1 MFNACNNGTKTVIDE
16 LFTAAIVSP
25 DRSIQ
30 DAIAAALEGNSS
42 VGNVWSLAGY
52 PDASQLEQIRN
63 VEGPCFVFVDFSDP
77 IRARSIAAELD
88 SHSPLLTII
97 AVCAVPRPEDL
108 VELMQFGI
116 REVLHLPIV
125 GVEVTRAINRLSRK
139 RHTASGTNGAALGR
153 LYAFFPAKPGSGATT
168 LAAHSAA
175 AAARLAGERTLLIDF
190 DFRLGMT
197 SFLFKLHSDYSVLD
211 AVASC
216 KQHGSD
222 LWDRMVSRRDMLD
235 ILGSAP
241 VDFGGVNP
249 ELGAPHLLESARL
262 AYPAVCVDLPG
273 EMRPYELET
282 LSQASECF
290 LVSAPDIG
298 SLHLAKRKSEMLRE
312 QGLHSKVSVIMN
324 RFDGSGTMAIRD
336 IESLLQLP
344 VRFTVPTAEKQ
355 IAEATREGAA
365 LRGRSSLMTQ
375 IEQIAQRITPS
386 VTPAVASK
394 ARRFIEMFSISPVRE
409 RIERGPN

>member
-1 MFNACNNGTKTVIDE
+1 MTDE
-16 LFTAAIVSP
+16 LFTVAIVSP
-25 DRSIQ
+25 DRRVH
-30 DAIAAALEGNSS
+30 DAIAAAVDGNSN

-63 VEGPCFVFVDFSDP
+63 VEGSCFVFVDFSDP
-77 IRARSIAAELD
+77 IRAGSIAAELD
-88 SHSPLLTII
+88 SRSPLATIV
-97 AVCAVPRPEDL
+97 AVCPTARPEDL
-108 VELMQFGI
+108 VELMQLGI
-116 REVLHLPIV
+116 REVLRLPIV
-125 GVEVTRAINRLSRK
+125 EVEVTRAINRLSRK
-139 RHTASGTNGAALGR
+139 RNTTSATNGAPVGR

-197 SFLFKLHSDYSVLD
+197 SFLFKLNGTYSVLD

-216 KQHGSD
+216 EQHGSD
-222 LWDRMVSRRDMLD
+222 LWDRMVSRREMLD

-241 VDFGGVNP
+241 VEFGAVNP
-249 ELGAPHLLESARL
+249 ELGAASLLESARQ

-273 EMRPYELET
+273 EMRPYEIET

-298 SLHLAKRKSEMLRE
+298 SLHLAKRKAEMLRD

-336 IESLLQLP
+336 IEALLQLP

-355 IAEATREGAA
+355 IAEATRLGTT

-386 VTPAVASK
+386 ATPAVASK
-394 ARRFIEMFSISPVRE
+394 TRRFIEMFSISPVRDRVE
-409 RIERGPN
+409 RDPN